1 MQNTFLSISVH
12 SCQERTLGFSVKDPT
27 SRNLAQRYRSI
38 YFASILQT
46 AAVMQTASLFALLD
60 AKIMIVDPLPI
71 DIGMPS
77 SL

>member
-1 MQNTFLSISVH
+1 MQSTFLSISVH

-46 AAVMQTASLFALLD
+46 EAVMQTASLFALLD